1 MDLHKLSHT
10 RLPGTLKAH
19 SPTAKEM
26 ATIDCARSQLTK
38 ASQIN
43 TRPVETEEV
52 RNHSNPTQIQ
62 IEGPKPDPMQPN
74 AMQDFL

>member
-1 MDLHKLSHT
+1 MDLHQLSLT

-26 ATIDCARSQLTK
+26 ATMDCARSQLTK

-43 TRPVETEEV
+43 TRPVETQVETEEL
-52 RNHSNPTQIQ
+52 RNLSNPTQI
-62 IEGPKPDPMQPN
+62 KYT
-74 AMQDFL
+74 

>member
-1 MDLHKLSHT
+1 MDMHHLSLT

-19 SPTAKEM
+19 SPTAKEI

-38 ASQIN
+38 DNQIN

-52 RNHSNPTQIQ
+52 RNHSNPTQIK
-62 IEGPKPDPMQPN
+62 IEGPSIQGFQVK
-74 AMQDFL
+74 